1 MSSGRKIFKQT
12 GLSQA
17 VPIAVWV
24 FCVLACADA
33 IIEGTTSFA
42 VQTIAVLAA
51 VALAIWIILFS
62 PNLGVDA
69 EGITMINP
77 VRVVHV
83 PFGALIEVKVGAAV
97 SVLAKYAGDRER
109 KIVSWN
115 APGVPRR
122 QPIRNV
128 GGIGGPGASGM
139 VTGRNALPVPPPSRK
154 DHGSAVA
161 ITIEGFRAQWEQAH
175 PGGDSTAVATIS
187 VRWREWAVLGLLVL
201 LNVAIRLR

>member
-1 MSSGRKIFKQT
+1 MTFKQT
-12 GLSQA
+12 GLSRV

-33 IIEGTTSFA
+33 IIEGTASFA
-42 VQTIAVLAA
+42 VHTIVALAA
-51 VALAIWIILFS
+51 VALAVWIILYS

-69 EGITMINP
+69 DGITMVNP
-77 VRVVHV
+77 IRVVHV
-83 PFGALIEVKVGAAV
+83 PFGALIELRVGAAV

-122 QPIRNV
+122 QPVRNV
-128 GGIGGPGASGM
+128 GGIGGPGAAGM
-139 VTGRNALPVPPPSRK
+139 VTGRNSLPVPPPRRK
-154 DHGSAVA
+154 DQGSEVA
-161 ITIEGFRAQWEQAH
+161 IAVEGLRSQWEQAH
-175 PGGDSTAVATIS
+175 PGDDSTAVATIT